1 MKADGWILVLLD
13 SCLLCLLLLV
23 DVYLLLI
30 SCEEWV
36 MRL

>member
-1 MKADGWILVLLD
+1 MKAVGWILVLLD
-13 SCLLCLLLLV
+13 SCLLLLA